1 MGAVY
6 HPYDLST
13 GGARQTEQVQQELLQ
28 HFDTIEKN
36 AVAANLRETALDKIK
51 KAKRVCTGLVAT
63 MAFYW
68 MMLNQLIESL
78 SLSCKHEQLLRET
91 LNTCYSL
98 FPLKEQKQQ
107 SCRHQFNIELSDY
120 FFPD

>member
-1 MGAVY
+1 MKEESEIQHDLVASKDKLITLQSQQLAIQEAKKGIGVVY

-68 MMLNQLIESL
+68 MMLNQLDRIAVAFL
-78 SLSCKHEQLLRET
+78 QT
-91 LNTCYSL
+91 
-98 FPLKEQKQQ
+98 
-107 SCRHQFNIELSDY
+107 
-120 FFPD
+120 